1 VADRGAGALR
11 PHAPFG
17 PRLWH
22 ARRPRGP
29 CTRRAQRSAR
39 SAATNPEH
47 RSRQEHTVNHEKMI
61 KPMLI
66 GVAAL
71 AVLGIAGLPVLSYL
85 PLLIILACPL
95 MMIFMMG
102 SMGHDHSSS

>member
-1 VADRGAGALR
+1 M
-11 PHAPFG
+11 
-17 PRLWH
+17 
-22 ARRPRGP
+22 
-29 CTRRAQRSAR
+29 
-39 SAATNPEH
+39 
-47 RSRQEHTVNHEKMI
+47 NHQKMI

-85 PLLIILACPL
+85 PFLIILACPL

-102 SMGHDHSSS
+102 SMGHDHSSSGHDHGQAPIGADRREEP